1 MLNSETIQIEV
12 TGTAPYVEDLVEN
25 HFIDE
30 SRDLTMVVVEEGTKK
45 PSSCSFDIP
54 AVLTDLVTISTSTL
68 AD

>member
-12 TGTAPYVEDLVEN
+12 TGTAPYVEDLVKN
-25 HFIDE
+25 FFIDE
-30 SRDLTMVVVEEGTKK
+30 SIDETISVVEGTNK

-54 AVLTDLVTISTSTL
+54 AVLTDLLIISTITL